1 MAIKKYNQFVKTNEE
16 FVEEPSFDTK
26 QAPARPERGTETMPG
41 RPGTT
46 PSTRPSRPSVVPGK
60 RPSEEDAPLASNDDV
75 YIGTRKMK
83 ELLEALGPEAK
94 LENGT
99 IYYND
104 KEINFF
110 SETEKFHIGRQK
122 FNDVK
127 DVLNFLGTKE
137 EVKSERDFED
147 EQMDP
152 EFEAKS
158 YRFTRKDKRLK

>member
-16 FVEEPSFDTK
+16 FVETPSFDTK
-26 QAPARPERGTETMPG
+26 QAPSRPERGTETMPG

-60 RPSEEDAPLASNDDV
+60 KPSEEDAPLASNDDE
-75 YIGTRKMK
+75 YIGTKKMK
-83 ELLEALGPEAK
+83 ELADALPDSK
-94 LENGT
+94 LESGT
-99 IYYND
+99 LYYD
-104 KEINFF
+104 GKEINFY
-110 SETEKFHIGRQK
+110 SETEKFHIGKHK

-127 DVLNFLGTKE
+127 DVLNFLGKKE
-137 EVKSERDFED
+137 DVKSERDFED

-158 YRFTRKDKRLK
+158 YRVSRRNKRLK

>member
-16 FVEEPSFDTK
+16 FVETPSFDTK
-26 QAPARPERGTETMPG
+26 QAPSRPERGTETMPG

-60 RPSEEDAPLASNDDV
+60 RPSEEDAPLASNDDE
-75 YIGTRKMK
+75 YIGTKKMK
-83 ELLEALGPEAK
+83 ELADALPDAK
-94 LENGT
+94 LESGT
-99 IYYND
+99 LYYDD
-104 KEINFF
+104 KEINFY
-110 SETEKFHIGRQK
+110 SETEKFHIGKHK

-127 DVLNFLGTKE
+127 DVLNFLGKKE

-158 YRFTRKDKRLK
+158 YRFTRRNKRLK

>member
-16 FVEEPSFDTK
+16 FVDAPSLDTK

-60 RPSEEDAPLASNDDV
+60 RPSEEDAPLASNDE
-75 YIGTRKMK
+75 YIGTRKMR
-83 ELLEALGPEAK
+83 ELAEALPDSK

-99 IYYND
+99 LYYD
-104 KEINFF
+104 GKEINFY
-110 SETEKFHIGRQK
+110 SETEKFHIGRK
-122 FNDVK
+122 RFDDVE
-127 DVLNFLGTKE
+127 DVLNYLG
-137 EVKSERDFED
+137 VKDSKSDFEED
-147 EQMDP
+147 EMDP

-158 YRFTRKDKRLK
+158 YRFTRNHKRLK

>member
-16 FVEEPSFDTK
+16 FVDTPSFDTK
-26 QAPARPERGTETMPG
+26 RETSRPERGIETIPG

-60 RPSEEDAPLASNDDV
+60 RPSEEDAPLAKNPTE
-75 YIGTRKMK
+75 YIGDVKIRELLK
-83 ELLEALGPEAK
+83 ELGPDAK
-94 LENGT
+94 FENGT
-99 IYYND
+99 IYYDD
-104 KEINFF
+104 KEINFY
-110 SETEKFHIGRQK
+110 SETEKFHIGKNK
-122 FNDVK
+122 FDDVE
-127 DVLNFLGTKE
+127 DVLKFLNKE

-158 YRFTRKDKRLK
+158 YRFTRKSKRLK

>member
-16 FVEEPSFDTK
+16 FVETPSFDTK
-26 QAPARPERGTETMPG
+26 QAPSRPERGTETMPG

-60 RPSEEDAPLASNDDV
+60 KPSEEDAPLASNDDE
-75 YIGTRKMK
+75 YIGTKKMK
-83 ELLEALGPEAK
+83 ELADALPDSK
-94 LENGT
+94 LESGT
-99 IYYND
+99 LYYD
-104 KEINFF
+104 GKEINFY
-110 SETEKFHIGRQK
+110 SETEKFHIGKHK

-127 DVLNFLGTKE
+127 DVLNFLGKKE

-158 YRFTRKDKRLK
+158 YRVSRRNKRLK

>member
-16 FVEEPSFDTK
+16 FVDAPSLDTK

-60 RPSEEDAPLASNDDV
+60 KPSEEDAPLASNDDEYV
-75 YIGTRKMK
+75 GTRKTK
-83 ELLEALGPEAK
+83 ELLAELGPEAK

-99 IYYND
+99 IYYD
-104 KEINFF
+104 GKEINFY
-110 SETEKFHIGRQK
+110 SETEKFHIGRK
-122 FNDVK
+122 RFDDVK
-127 DVLNFLGTKE
+127 DVLNFLGVKE
-137 EVKSERDFED
+137 DSAPVERDFKE
-147 EQMDP
+147 ELDP

-158 YRFTRKDKRLK
+158 YRFTRKNKRLK